1 MGPLTAHIGQTMNYL
16 IIVENTGNVPLQ
28 FGELTDAD
36 CEGISPGGGVTV
48 LAGEGTEYQCHHEL
62 TAVGVYTNEASL
74 EGTPPAGD
82 GSPITHTSNKV
93 EVEVPQAV
101 SGFSIEKL
109 QKIAGSGEG
118 FTTSQLTGDI
128 GQTVDYEIIVENTG
142 NVPLTFSEFT
152 DPNCEDIGG
161 GPGAESVVPGQIDD
175 LQVANWRSG
184 TRVITATARPT
195 RAPRRQAM
203 ARRSRTNPTRL

>member
-93 EVEVPQAV
+93 EVEVPAEP
-101 SGFSIEKL
+101 GFSIEKL
-109 QKIAGSGEG
+109 QEIAGSGEG
-118 FTTSQLTGDI
+118 FTTEPLTGHI
-128 GQTVDYEIIVENTG
+128 GQTVDYEIDVKNTG
-142 NVPLTFSEFT
+142 NVPLTFSAFE
-152 DPNCEDIGG
+152 DEKCEGISG
-161 GPGAESVVPGQIDD
+161 GPGASPVEPGGSTTYTCEHVLTSVG
-175 LQVANWRSG
+175 S
-184 TRVITATARPT
+184 
-195 RAPRRQAM
+195 
-203 ARRSRTNPTRL
+203 